1 MSHIDDEIKGIMGD
15 AFDKYR
21 AGEPKHGELD
31 IMTDPRNFLA
41 EAEEELLDTMVY
53 CAAEIIRIRRVNA
66 QLNKRIREAKAKLLA
81 SGKKTV
87 EG

>member
-1 MSHIDDEIKGIMGD
+1 MSHIDEEIKAVLGD

-21 AGEPKHGELD
+21 EGEKKYGELD
-31 IMTDPRNFLA
+31 IMLDPRNFLA

-66 QLNKRIREAKAKLLA
+66 QLNKRIREAKEV
-81 SGKKTV
+81 GD
-87 EG
+87 G